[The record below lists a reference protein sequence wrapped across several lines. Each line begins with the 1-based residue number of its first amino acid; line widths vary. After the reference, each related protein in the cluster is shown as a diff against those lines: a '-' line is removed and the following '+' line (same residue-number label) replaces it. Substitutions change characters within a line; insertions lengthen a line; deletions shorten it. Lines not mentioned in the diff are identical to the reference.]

1 MLDLTVNNPVSNN
14 IFITAC
20 DTFNWNGVNYFNSG
34 IYTNTLQSSNGCDSI
49 VYLNLFVKKST
60 TSSTIVTACNSYVWN
75 GNVYNSSGL
84 YDSLF
89 TNSQGCDSLAQVYL
103 TIIQP
108 LTTNLIVEA
117 CGIYSFAGNI
127 YDTSGIYVDSL
138 IAISGCDSIIVLD
151 LTISDN
157 LSASAVVSNVLCNG
171 DSTGQ
176 IDLSVGL
183 GIPPYTYQW
192 SNGLTTQDI
201 SQLFGDSLYSCL
213 ITDSFGCFL
222 DTSFLITQPS
232 KLIVN
237 SNNVYVEMKHLLQ
250 FIGITILDTDFL
262 LAKLQ

>member
-1 MLDLTVNNPVSNN
+1 LTLNYSVVNSFSDTV
-14 IFITAC
+14 C
-20 DTFNWNGVNYFNSG
+20 DIYNWDGIVYDSSG
-34 IYTNTLQSSNGCDSI
+34 IYSNIYTSSNGCDSI

-60 TSSTIVTACNSYVWN
+60 TSSTIVTSCNSYVWN

-89 TNSQGCDSLAQVYL
+89 INSQGCDSLAQVYL

-108 LTTNLIVEA
+108 LTTNLTVEA

-127 YDTSGIYVDSL
+127 YDTSGIYFDSL
-138 IAISGCDSIIVLD
+138 IAISGCDSIVVLD

-171 DSTGQ
+171 DFTGQ

-222 DTSFLITQPS
+222 IHHF
-232 KLIVN
+232 
-237 SNNVYVEMKHLLQ
+237 
-250 FIGITILDTDFL
+250 
-262 LAKLQ
+262 